1 MAEGS
6 WGRTP
11 TSGVV
16 RVKQALERHADS
28 TSELCHELTFQP
40 DDADFATTREKPG
53 IL

>member
-1 MAEGS
+1 MGENPYEWCCEG
-6 WGRTP
+6 
-11 TSGVV
+11 
-16 RVKQALERHADS
+16 KQALERHADS